1 MEKRADELVRA
12 AEAFYLDGSAYRG
25 EGPKG
30 NDAFVPG
37 GMFSYLVL
45 PRHECVYL
53 RQVTYW

>member
-1 MEKRADELVRA
+1 MSWRWEYDPDE
-12 AEAFYLDGSAYRG
+12 ES
-25 EGPKG
+25 
-30 NDAFVPG
+30 DAFVPG